1 MVNETSH
8 FNNTDELG
16 LDLRDFAREVE
27 RMERECNALERSE
40 LRDALVHLAAFRE
53 AAIEVERKMLARKA
67 LEEAAELAQR
77 ENSVFETVDGEAVM
91 FNAPYGFQTQQWGT
105 VYTGDM
111 YDLQLSENKIVAA
124 KIGWPMRRAL
134 SQEEIAI
141 CNSLFVR

>member
-27 RMERECNALERSE
+27 RMERECSSLERSE

-53 AAIEVERKMLARKA
+53 AAIEVERKMLARKEQ
-67 LEEAAELAQR
+67 EEAAELAQR
-77 ENSVFETVDGEAVM
+77 ERHLLETVDGEVVTFEAPVG
-91 FNAPYGFQTQQWGT
+91 FNTQAGT
-105 VYTGDM
+105 VLTA
-111 YDLQLSENKIVAA
+111 DLYNLELSENKIVAA
-124 KIGWPMRRAL
+124 MIGWPMRRAL
-134 SQEEIAI
+134 NQEEIAM